1 MYYGSQWNPF
11 VITDFDMHDADLAC
25 RKLGYSYALAYA
37 KVGTLG
43 QVYMSINLL
52 NVQVCVCYCGTD
64 KKYLPQAWK
73 IVIKATIQNY
83 VMNTIL
89 LIVKYSK
96 AC

>member
-1 MYYGSQWNPF
+1 MFGVSTGALRLCSDDCASKSYGRLEMYYGSQWNPF

-43 QVYMSINLL
+43 QVFMSINLL

-64 KKYLPQAWK
+64 KKYLPQA
-73 IVIKATIQNY
+73 
-83 VMNTIL
+83 
-89 LIVKYSK
+89 
-96 AC
+96 